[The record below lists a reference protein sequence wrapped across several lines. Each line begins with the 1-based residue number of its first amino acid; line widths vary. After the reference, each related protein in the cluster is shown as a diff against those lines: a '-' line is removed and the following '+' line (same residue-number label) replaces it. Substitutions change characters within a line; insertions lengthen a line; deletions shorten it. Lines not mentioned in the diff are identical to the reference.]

1 MKLNLTVLSETH
13 KNILRVQRKFVIS
26 ALDAIAAYLVKNG
39 DVGTELREMLN
50 KEYMINYYDVIP
62 DKGPLI
68 AHEIELELL
77 VTNENGEV
85 EIKVFRKDFR
95 KANEALICIVSSKL
109 KGRKARLLDML
120 KDATGEQIKLINTHI
135 TQTENLIKEC
145 YYLKLR
151 SQLLIAEVG
160 GLHFIDDIL
169 KQVSKNIKSDA
180 HANYILFKKELQ
192 TLKELVQLNSPVREQ
207 RDYIFPYDTQDIL
220 AQRREFNKVF
230 NNCKLLLSS
239 LLQEGLLE
247 STHENSIIM
256 SFKHLQHLFFEKCDV
271 NFIALR

>member
-95 KANEALICIVSSKL
+95 KANE
-109 KGRKARLLDML
+109 
-120 KDATGEQIKLINTHI
+120 T
-135 TQTENLIKEC
+135 
-145 YYLKLR
+145 
-151 SQLLIAEVG
+151 
-160 GLHFIDDIL
+160 
-169 KQVSKNIKSDA
+169 
-180 HANYILFKKELQ
+180 
-192 TLKELVQLNSPVREQ
+192 
-207 RDYIFPYDTQDIL
+207 
-220 AQRREFNKVF
+220 
-230 NNCKLLLSS
+230 
-239 LLQEGLLE
+239 
-247 STHENSIIM
+247 
-256 SFKHLQHLFFEKCDV
+256 
-271 NFIALR
+271 